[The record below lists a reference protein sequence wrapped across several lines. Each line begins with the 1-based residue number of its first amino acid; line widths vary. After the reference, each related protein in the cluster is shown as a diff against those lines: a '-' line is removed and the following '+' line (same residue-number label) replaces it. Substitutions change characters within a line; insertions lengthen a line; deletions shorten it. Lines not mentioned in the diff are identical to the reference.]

1 MKSKIQALIAKTHNI
16 AVSEDDPVWIV
27 VSIYELIVNEYK
39 QKLADY
45 DAGFTKKM
53 EEKLKPHVNRM
64 TLTIAFLAGVVAGMT
79 IQLFFK

>member
-45 DAGFTKKM
+45 EADFTKKM
-53 EEKLKPHVNRM
+53 EGKLKPRVNRM
-64 TLTIAFLAGVVAGMT
+64 NVTIAFLAGVIAGMT